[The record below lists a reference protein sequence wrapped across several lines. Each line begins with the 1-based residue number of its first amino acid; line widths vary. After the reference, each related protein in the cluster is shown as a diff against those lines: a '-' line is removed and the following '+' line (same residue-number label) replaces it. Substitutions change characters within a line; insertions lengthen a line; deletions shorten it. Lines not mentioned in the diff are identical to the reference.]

1 MHNSRGGQLEYF
13 GCDEVQFLISTNQG
27 NAPGPLNKI
36 ASGGERSRLLLA
48 LRAALATADPVPTLI
63 FDEVD
68 AGVGGVSPAQLVSG

>member
-1 MHNSRGGQLEYF
+1 MKLDKASFVVQCTTADEANWSIY

-63 FDEVD
+63 FDEVTP
-68 AGVGGVSPAQLVSG
+68 V